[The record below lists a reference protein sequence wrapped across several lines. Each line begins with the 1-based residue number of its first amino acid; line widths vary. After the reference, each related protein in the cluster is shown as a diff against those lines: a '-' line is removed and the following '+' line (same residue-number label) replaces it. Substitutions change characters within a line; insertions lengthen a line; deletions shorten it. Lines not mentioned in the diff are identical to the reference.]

1 MSGFSIDS
9 QKYENIPGPKPAI
22 NSAIMESLFSLLVPL
37 TGVRSHISTKIIQ
50 REILVLSQEAQFRAQ
65 FGTWCSIQGTALS

>member
-37 TGVRSHISTKIIQ
+37 TGVKNHISTKIIQ
-50 REILVLSQEAQFRAQ
+50 REILVLCQEAQFRAQ
-65 FGTWCSIQGTALS
+65 FGTWCSI